1 MFDSPYY
8 IIKKWKFWLP
18 IPVQLG
24 LFLPIAYILLPI
36 IMLIPLYLDYKNG
49 EIKEDFI
56 LIGIFLIILIIY
68 GFYLLKEAIKIK
80 KVKNYK
86 HNWWWIIKKAKVASI
101 KKTKFNKGK
110 WYKVD
115 VYYFEAEDGNMKY
128 YSNGSTKW
136 VLLGTSIPELEL
148 LYTKYWFVFNE
159 KQNQKEDI
167 LRVIDEKITETE
179 YEIENSRILSK
190 IIKWKNLWNLKIERK
205 IISDWYIQT
214 YWQIDENK
222 VTIWD
227 TVDVY
232 IDPDNPKRYWVDT
245 DFLF

>member
-1 MFDSPYY
+1 
-8 IIKKWKFWLP
+8 
-18 IPVQLG
+18 
-24 LFLPIAYILLPI
+24 
-36 IMLIPLYLDYKNG
+36 
-49 EIKEDFI
+49 
-56 LIGIFLIILIIY
+56 
-68 GFYLLKEAIKIK
+68 
-80 KVKNYK
+80 
-86 HNWWWIIKKAKVASI
+86 
-101 KKTKFNKGK
+101 
-110 WYKVD
+110 
-115 VYYFEAEDGNMKY
+115 MK
-128 YSNGSTKW
+128 
-136 VLLGTSIPELEL
+136 
-148 LYTKYWFVFNE
+148 
-159 KQNQKEDI
+159 
-167 LRVIDEKITETE
+167 DEKITETE